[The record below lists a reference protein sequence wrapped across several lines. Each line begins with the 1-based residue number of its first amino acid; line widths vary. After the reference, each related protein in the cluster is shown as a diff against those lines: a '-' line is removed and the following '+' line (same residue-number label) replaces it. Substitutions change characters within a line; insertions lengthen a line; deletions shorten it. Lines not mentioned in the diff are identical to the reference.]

1 MGTSEYQMHLRRYS
15 LEFYDFISGTFLLLE
30 NHIKCSEM
38 KMLAFSQ
45 HVGNEIHETLILWFY
60 LCDSFG
66 LRDSTAWKTFREN
79 HTRRT

>member
-1 MGTSEYQMHLRRYS
+1 
-15 LEFYDFISGTFLLLE
+15 
-30 NHIKCSEM
+30 
-38 KMLAFSQ
+38 MLAFSQ